1 MNITDIERIHK
12 LALRIITIRRSVSR
26 LAKDSNNEYLTE
38 AIAQLNKVY
47 DSLAKA
53 EAAEITKRDCA

>member
-12 LALRIITIRRSVSR
+12 LAVRIITIRRSVSR
-26 LAKDSNNEYLTE
+26 LAEGSNNEYLTE